1 MAETILVVED
11 DPAIVLGLEDL
22 LAGEGYVVSSARD
35 GRQALD
41 LYRREK
47 PDLVLLDIMLPEI
60 SGYEVC
66 RRIRKDDAETPIL
79 MLTAKGQEADKVAG
93 LELGA
98 DDYIVKPFGVSEL
111 LARIRATL
119 RRSRGRAAGSGQ
131 PLAFAEVL
139 IDPRKLEGSRGG
151 VTFTLTVR
159 ELALLRLFAGR
170 PGEVL
175 DRFTIL
181 EEVWGLRYRGT
192 TRTLDQ
198 HVAKLRKKIER
209 DPAHPQHILTVH
221 GVGYR
226 FVPGSEG
233 LP

>member
-11 DPAIVLGLEDL
+11 DPAILLGLEDL
-22 LAGEGYVVSSARD
+22 LAGEGYAVSSARD
-35 GRQALD
+35 GRQALE
-41 LYRREK
+41 LYRRER

-66 RRIRKDDAETPIL
+66 RRIRKEDAETPIL

-111 LARIRATL
+111 LARIRASL
-119 RRSRGRAAGSGQ
+119 RRCRYGAAGSGQ

-139 IDPRKLEGSRGG
+139 IDPRKLEGSRDG
-151 VTFTLTVR
+151 VSFSLSVR
-159 ELALLRLFAGR
+159 ELALLRFFAGR

-226 FVPGSEG
+226 FVPGVEG

>member
-11 DPAIVLGLEDL
+11 DPAILLGLEDL
-22 LAGEGYVVSSARD
+22 LAGEGYAVSSARD
-35 GRQALD
+35 GWQALE

-66 RRIRKDDAETPIL
+66 RRIRKEDAETPIL

-119 RRSRGRAAGSGQ
+119 RRCRCGAAGSGQ

-139 IDPRKLEGSRGG
+139 IDPRKLEGSRDG
-151 VTFTLTVR
+151 VSFSLSVR
-159 ELALLRLFAGR
+159 ELALLRFFAGR

-226 FVPGSEG
+226 FVPGG
-233 LP
+233 